1 MKVCNHCGAQLPD
14 DSLFC
19 VNCGSRLEQPASDSD
34 LDFMSDFMSES
45 AHTPD
50 KVSMPQTDT
59 EATQP
64 VSEPEFKDKKESS
77 PESQQAGRI
86 DIKAA
91 KGTLSGLA
99 EKTLQTAKVVAVQI
113 NDTVEKQKEK
123 SNEEAQKQIDKAQV
137 TQKKRSTVLPD
148 SQSYMSD
155 HELWSWLKKD
165 NKRQHFFTEE
175 PNMMASEEY
184 MNLLQQ
190 KIDENQVPAVLEYR
204 DVQWDRMDI
213 NRRYCTVSPQC
224 EAINPLT
231 CLVQF
236 NHVGCFT
243 FVEEK
248 TFITPPDLP
257 EVPMKPVKIPA
268 DLDKKVNSILW
279 GFALMVIA
287 LFFFSQGGSSLGVIL
302 IVVAAILFWIGFGAS
317 QQRERLRQH
326 NRKCAEQEEAWNT
339 AWDNWQ
345 QNIFMHSFQED
356 INGEISRIFDSV
368 FDCIQQHNNE
378 LFKGQASTQQDAQ
391 SMNELEQLIS
401 RRKDEYR

>member
-19 VNCGSRLEQPASDSD
+19 VNCGNRLEQPTSDTD

-50 KVSMPQTDT
+50 RVATLQTDM
-59 EATQP
+59 E
-64 VSEPEFKDKKESS
+64 VSQSTPEPRLEPKKESS
-77 PESQQAGRI
+77 PASPQVGRI
-86 DIKAA
+86 DMDVV
-91 KGTLSGLA
+91 KGTLSGVA
-99 EKTLQTAKVVAVQI
+99 EKTLQTAKVVAGQI

-123 SNEEAQKQIDKAQV
+123 SNEEAQKQIDKAQAI
-137 TQKKRSTVLPD
+137 QKRKVVVPSDGRA
-148 SQSYMSD
+148 YMSD

-175 PNMMASEEY
+175 PNLMTSEEY
-184 MNLLQQ
+184 INRLQQ
-190 KIDENQVPAVLEYR
+190 KIDENRVPAVLEYR
-204 DVQWDRMDI
+204 DVQWDRMDV
-213 NRRYCTVSPQC
+213 NRRYCTVTPQC

-257 EVPMKPVKIPA
+257 EVPMKPVKIPS
-268 DLDKKVNSILW
+268 DLNAKTGWKFWGILL
-279 GFALMVIA
+279 ALIA
-287 LFFFSQGGSSLGVIL
+287 LFFFSQGGSTFGLALL
-302 IVVAAILFWIGFGAS
+302 IIAAVLFWIGFSAS
-317 QQRERLRQH
+317 QQLERLRQH
-326 NRKCAEQEEAWNT
+326 NHKCAEQEEAWNT

-345 QNIFMHSFQED
+345 QNIFTHSFQED

-368 FDCIQQHNNE
+368 FDCIQQLNNE
-378 LFKGQASTQQDAQ
+378 LFKGQASTQQDTQ